1 MKTILID
8 PDQCIECRNCQNAC
22 KDEHCDNDWSPLT
35 ARQSEGQFWI
45 RIEEREVCSGT
56 RVRMERVPILCQHC
70 LEPACV
76 ASCPED
82 AIYRRDDGIVIIDPQ
97 ACTGCGT
104 CIEGCRYGVVFH
116 NPSLGIAQKCTFC
129 AHLLDAGWDRPRCVT
144 ACPTDALAFV
154 DDGDLVPE
162 NLSAP
167 LERLH
172 PEYGYEPRIAYV
184 NLPKPFIAGEVFSPS
199 EDLCLENVE
208 LELTGMANKRH
219 YRGTSNF
226 LGEFRIGS
234 LEPGFYEL
242 TLRKAGYVTKTIAKL
257 DARNAL
263 DLKEVRLYLQGE

>member
-1 MKTILID
+1 
-8 PDQCIECRNCQNAC
+8 
-22 KDEHCDNDWSPLT
+22 
-35 ARQSEGQFWI
+35 
-45 RIEEREVCSGT
+45 
-56 RVRMERVPILCQHC
+56 
-70 LEPACV
+70 
-76 ASCPED
+76 
-82 AIYRRDDGIVIIDPQ
+82 
-97 ACTGCGT
+97 
-104 CIEGCRYGVVFH
+104 
-116 NPSLGIAQKCTFC
+116 
-129 AHLLDAGWDRPRCVT
+129 VT